1 METLKRHKLQQVLRR
16 LKRPRLHYPQGLNPT
31 RTDHP
36 ISFGCDD
43 DCEGFGNPRFED
55 DVHDLLS
62 LVPCEETLDSRQER
76 LYQLF
81 TEPNDWE
88 GDEDWHDDP
97 EEMNLPDMAETRPEI
112 QEADSNRHRDAA
124 DKQSK
129 AWDMLVNLAI
139 ERCDVIAPQ
148 TCQLCGSP
156 FQRSLL
162 VVSLNRTLLEEFN
175 LISRM
180 PL

>member
-1 METLKRHKLQQVLRR
+1 MSAQAGEEWVRRR
-16 LKRPRLHYPQGLNPT
+16 LKESRLHYPQGLNPT

-36 ISFGCDD
+36 ISFGRDD
-43 DCEGFGNPRFED
+43 DCGGFGDSMFED
-55 DVHDLLS
+55 DVHDLPS
-62 LVPCEETLDSRQER
+62 LVPCEESLDSREER

-97 EEMNLPDMAETRPEI
+97 EEMNLPDVAETRPEI
-112 QEADSNRHRDAA
+112 QEADSNRHKDAA

-129 AWDMLVNLAI
+129 AWDTLVNLAI

-148 TCQLCGSP
+148 TCQFCGSP

-162 VVSLNRTLLEEFN
+162 VVSLHRTLLQEFS
-175 LISRM
+175 LIGRM
-180 PL
+180 RL